1 MQSKLIFIAI
11 DRDSLNFFK
20 RHKSAC
26 LFYRDL
32 RVLSFCYQQEIW
44 VLYSDT
50 KYFESAM
57 HFARR
62 VQQAGSIKVLVI
74 LIKAT

>member
-1 MQSKLIFIAI
+1 MKSKLIFIAI
-11 DRDSLNFFK
+11 DWDSFNYFK

-26 LFYRDL
+26 LFHGEL
-32 RVLSFCYQQEIW
+32 RALSFCYQQEIW

-57 HFARR
+57 HFARQ

-74 LIKAT
+74 LIKTS